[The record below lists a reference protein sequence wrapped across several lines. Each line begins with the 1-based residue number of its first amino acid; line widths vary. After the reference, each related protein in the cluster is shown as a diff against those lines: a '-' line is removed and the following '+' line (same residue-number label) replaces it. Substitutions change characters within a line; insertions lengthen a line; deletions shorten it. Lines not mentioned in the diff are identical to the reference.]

1 MPLHPDLA
9 KASAILGMVGAAL
22 VLGLNVAVGAL
33 YIRDCRV
40 SGGTFNECWDRGLS
54 ISGLGSG
61 GPLAAALGIGGYV
74 IGASKG
80 RKEGIEEGIKEGY
93 QQGYWTLNPDLHSDN
108 PEP

>member
-1 MPLHPDLA
+1 MPSHPDLA

-22 VLGLNVAVGAL
+22 VLGLNVAVGGL

-40 SGGTFNECWDRGLS
+40 SGGSFNECWDRGLS

-80 RKEGIEEGIKEGY
+80 RQDGIEEGY
-93 QQGYWTLNPDLHSDN
+93 QQGYWTLNPELRST
-108 PEP
+108 EPTDPST

>member
-1 MPLHPDLA
+1 M
-9 KASAILGMVGAAL
+9 SAGTGA
-22 VLGLNVAVGAL
+22 
-33 YIRDCRV
+33 CR
-40 SGGTFNECWDRGLS
+40 SPAWA
-54 ISGLGSG
+54 
-61 GPLAAALGIGGYV
+61 LAAALGIGGYV